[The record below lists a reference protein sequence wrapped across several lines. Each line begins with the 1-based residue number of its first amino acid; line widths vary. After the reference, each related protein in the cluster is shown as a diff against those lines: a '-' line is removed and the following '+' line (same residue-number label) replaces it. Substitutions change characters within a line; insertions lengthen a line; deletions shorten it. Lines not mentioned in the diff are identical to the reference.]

1 MKESLSALRELDAE
15 DLDLPEDEKYLDNA
29 LIVADDL
36 RKFVSNKTTFNPELI
51 AVLLIQLQ
59 DQEKRMLKFQNAL
72 LFRATLKRLGQLR
85 LNMRVGYL
93 LLGDSPFLNTG
104 YANQLR
110 LVAKCLLKEG
120 RQVAFAA
127 AYGFAEAKG
136 EIELEYVP
144 DMCWATVKV
153 YPHDKFPGNLT
164 QATLQKHIEGF

>member
-1 MKESLSALRELDAE
+1 M
-15 DLDLPEDEKYLDNA
+15 
-29 LIVADDL
+29 
-36 RKFVSNKTTFNPELI
+36 I

-59 DQEKRMLKFQNAL
+59 DQEKQNAKVSEDTTISGY
-72 LFRATLKRLGQLR
+72 AKRLGQLR

-110 LVAKCLLKEG
+110 LVAKCLLQEG
-120 RQVAFAA
+120 REVAFAA

-164 QATLQKHIEGF
+164 QATLQKHIEDFRRTKL